1 MARDGGPGRGAR
13 AVLPF
18 LRVPRTAGRTPLR
31 AAGGAPAGPHPYREA
46 VPQPLDDPLPERI
59 RGPSPHGWFE
69 LFCCSGLVIV
79 LVGGLILVALLVR

>member
-13 AVLPF
+13 AILPL
-18 LRVPRTAGRTPLR
+18 LRVPRSAGRTPLR
-31 AAGGAPAGPHPYREA
+31 ATGGAPPGPHPYCEA
-46 VPQPLDDPLPERI
+46 VPQPLDDQPPERI

-69 LFCCSGLVIV
+69 LFCSSGLVIV